1 MDLPRPST
9 PISLVNIKEFSM
21 LNIPAIFDKDDEIG
35 LQPNKRPISTVNV
48 DKNSKKSVITV
59 TVNKRSYHFINVL
72 FHFSCGKNRSR

>member
-1 MDLPRPST
+1 MDLPRAST

-48 DKNSKKSVITV
+48 DKNSKKR
-59 TVNKRSYHFINVL
+59 NN
-72 FHFSCGKNRSR
+72 CNC

>member
-48 DKNSKKSVITV
+48 DKNSKKR
-59 TVNKRSYHFINVL
+59 NN
-72 FHFSCGKNRSR
+72 C

>member
-1 MDLPRPST
+1 MDLPRAST

-48 DKNSKKSVITV
+48 DKNSKKR
-59 TVNKRSYHFINVL
+59 NN
-72 FHFSCGKNRSR
+72 C

>member
-35 LQPNKRPISTVNV
+35 LQPNKRPISTVIV
-48 DKNSKKSVITV
+48 DKNSKKR
-59 TVNKRSYHFINVL
+59 NN
-72 FHFSCGKNRSR
+72 CNC

>member
-48 DKNSKKSVITV
+48 DKNSKK
-59 TVNKRSYHFINVL
+59 KRNN
-72 FHFSCGKNRSR
+72 C

>member
-21 LNIPAIFDKDDEIG
+21 LNIPAIFDFDFDKDDEIG

-48 DKNSKKSVITV
+48 DKNSKK
-59 TVNKRSYHFINVL
+59 KRNN
-72 FHFSCGKNRSR
+72 C

>member
-48 DKNSKKSVITV
+48 DKNSKKR
-59 TVNKRSYHFINVL
+59 NN
-72 FHFSCGKNRSR
+72 CNC

>member
-1 MDLPRPST
+1 MDLPRAST

-35 LQPNKRPISTVNV
+35 LQPNKRPISTVIV
-48 DKNSKKSVITV
+48 DKNSTV

>member
-21 LNIPAIFDKDDEIG
+21 LNIPAIFDFDFDKDDGIG

-48 DKNSKKSVITV
+48 DKNSKKR
-59 TVNKRSYHFINVL
+59 NN
-72 FHFSCGKNRSR
+72 C

>member
-35 LQPNKRPISTVNV
+35 LQPNKRPIKTIETK
-48 DKNSKKSVITV
+48 DEKIITNSVKLKP
-59 TVNKRSYHFINVL
+59 KAINNNDFDDTL
-72 FHFSCGKNRSR
+72 

>member
-9 PISLVNIKEFSM
+9 PISLVNINEFSM

-48 DKNSKKSVITV
+48 DKNSKKR
-59 TVNKRSYHFINVL
+59 NN
-72 FHFSCGKNRSR
+72 CNC

>member
-35 LQPNKRPISTVNV
+35 LQPNKRPISTVIV
-48 DKNSKKSVITV
+48 DKKSKKR
-59 TVNKRSYHFINVL
+59 NN
-72 FHFSCGKNRSR
+72 CNC